1 MARCSIGLLKFCA
14 RRMQV
19 GRLDKA
25 WKREERRFRQDYN
38 DKLFNGLILVL
49 LVDIV
54 VSRFLLKSNLL
65 ESIGWILFIFLQVRL
80 PQAWKKSSHCQTFA
94 MALRTHPERCR

>member
-1 MARCSIGLLKFCA
+1 
-14 RRMQV
+14 MQAA
-19 GRLDKA
+19 RLDKA

-49 LVDIV
+49 FVDIV

-65 ESIGWILFIFLQVRL
+65 ESIGWILFIFLQVL
-80 PQAWKKSSHCQTFA
+80 LTHLAAAQTMGVA
-94 MALRTHPERCR
+94 YV